1 MKRVLISF
9 FSLLFIAFGSQAQE
23 TDFGTLRFK
32 AGGGY
37 AHDFP
42 GLNGW
47 TAYGE
52 GSFTVMPRME
62 GAIALKRAAL
72 SGFPRTRT
80 VREYTNATTIDF
92 TLYYLPVETETQLIR
107 VGLGYTLSA
116 FNIRRSFP
124 IISGTGPDKA
134 TNWPVQDLKSRTHGV
149 NLVAEYEYMIPETPL
164 SLGLRASLFK
174 AYDRVSYVGSFIG
187 VRF

>member
-9 FSLLFIAFGSQAQE
+9 FSLLCIALGAKAQD
-23 TDFGTLRFK
+23 TDFGTLRIK

-47 TAYGE
+47 TANGE
-52 GSFTVMPRME
+52 GSFTMMPRLE
-62 GAIALKRAAL
+62 GAIGIKRVQL
-72 SGFPRTRT
+72 SGFPRTET
-80 VREYTNATTIDF
+80 VQEYTRATTIDF
-92 TLYYLPVETETQLIR
+92 TLYYLPLETETQLIR

-124 IISGTGPDKA
+124 VFNGTGPDKP
-134 TNWPVQDLKSRTHGV
+134 TSWPVQDLKSRTHGV
-149 NLVAEYEYMIPETPL
+149 NLVAEYEYMIPETPF
-164 SLGLRASLFK
+164 SVGLRASLFK

-187 VRF
+187 LRF